1 MTNESTQPL
10 LTIDGVQINPDE
22 LSDKG
27 KHIVARLHQLTND
40 KNLLLVRLQE
50 KDIVI
55 KAFRNELIADY
66 QSDNTEKAEEEDATV
81 KSNN

>member
-66 QSDNTEKAEEEDATV
+66 QSDNTEPEEEDPTV

>member
-1 MTNESTQPL
+1 MTKESTQPL

-66 QSDNTEKAEEEDATV
+66 QSDNTEPEEEDLTV

>member
-1 MTNESTQPL
+1 MNFL
-10 LTIDGVQINPDE
+10 I
-22 LSDKG
+22 
-27 KHIVARLHQLTND
+27 TND

-66 QSDNTEKAEEEDATV
+66 QSDNTEPEEEDLTV
-81 KSNN
+81 KSKN